1 MSGSVLV
8 PGAIVQH
15 EKLGVGIVEEIHA
28 DGSFEISVS
37 FFGCGPVEL
46 MDVTF
51 GQGWKPVG
59 ETGVRPEGAHLAW
72 VTPEIEDHLRAMRR
86 FRHDSFDG
94 VGGVVSAGREFVR
107 LNPEA
112 QQESETP

>member
-15 EKLGVGIVEEIHA
+15 EKFGVGIVEEIHA

-37 FFGCGPVEL
+37 FFGGPVEL

-59 ETGVRPEGAHLAW
+59 ETGVRPEGTLLAW
-72 VTPEIEDHLRAMRR
+72 VSAKDLEFCRSQDGKSKINMSRTLEVVDHIA
-86 FRHDSFDG
+86 
-94 VGGVVSAGREFVR
+94 A